1 MQEKTE
7 QGVDWICIK
16 KSHLFPVRNKADEQ
30 RKDVTCG
37 KATAGKWITTYFF
50 STICLSDRNLSKYQ

>member
-16 KSHLFPVRNKADEQ
+16 KSHLFPMRNKADEQ
-30 RKDVTCG
+30 SKDVTCG
-37 KATAGKWITTYFF
+37 KAMAGKWITTYFF
-50 STICLSDRNLSKYQ
+50 STIMLK